1 MEIQEIDNNYFTLL
15 TVKNI
20 RKSSCFSDSAASK
33 MCKTLQNSSPKKAKK
48 SYNKCFP
55 LNPADLVTHTGDQEI
70 QFVSERVG
78 IDDSELLKMT

>member
-1 MEIQEIDNNYFTLL
+1 MEIREIDKNYFTLL

-20 RKSSCFSDSAASK
+20 GKSSCFSDSAASK
-33 MCKTLQNSSPKKAKK
+33 MCKILQNSSRKRQKKNH
-48 SYNKCFP
+48 NKCFP